1 MISTREFLNELA
13 RTIKVGFPSFKQ
25 VNLERIDKI
34 SYPALSVEIVDRRT
48 SNVDPYRSYK
58 SLTLDLIYWNGSNK
72 ISPSLDVMDRLEALF
87 SLGLHVK
94 DRFIKVEE
102 PPEMKFVDQD
112 LHCLLTFGWY
122 DSAKILMATEG
133 REERVIPPELNPSGV
148 EEVIPAIPPRIVE
161 HVPGETDIKNT
172 KDDATNKKIEEEA
185 PHTGSAEQDWRTMEL
200 LFMEIK

>member
-58 SLTLDLIYWNGSNK
+58 SFTLDLIYWNGSNK
-72 ISPSLDVMDRLEALF
+72 ISPSLEVMDRLEALF

-122 DSAKILMATEG
+122 DSAKILIATEG
-133 REERVIPPELNPSGV
+133 REDV
-148 EEVIPAIPPRIVE
+148 PPRIVE
-161 HVPGETDIKNT
+161 HTPGETDIKNT
-172 KDDATNKKIEEEA
+172 KDDATNKEIEEEA
-185 PHTGSAEQDWRTMEL
+185 PHTGSAEQDWRMMEL